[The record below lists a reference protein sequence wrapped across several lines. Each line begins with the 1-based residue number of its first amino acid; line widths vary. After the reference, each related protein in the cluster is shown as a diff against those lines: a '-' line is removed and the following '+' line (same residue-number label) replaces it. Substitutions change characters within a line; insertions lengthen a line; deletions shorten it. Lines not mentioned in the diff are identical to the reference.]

1 MKNKLHWYY
10 DLESFFRTIIFNI
23 LQKYPSLIFLI
34 TFIQFIRIINR
45 FFSLYTLIKESVIIL
60 GGISWLFSPLSSSM
74 SHLLIGGCNFIL
86 SVEWFRNSSSD
97 GHSPSSR
104 PLRIIVLISRTD
116 IEPVYYVTGDR
127 SRDRSLGKVAG
138 HFYRWTWE

>member
-10 DLESFFRTIIFNI
+10 DLESSLRTTIIFNI

-34 TFIQFIRIINR
+34 TFIRIINR
-45 FFSLYTLIKESVIIL
+45 FFFYTLIKESVIIL

-74 SHLLIGGCNFIL
+74 SRLLIGGCNFIL
-86 SVEWFRNSSSD
+86 SVEWFRNYD

-138 HFYRWTWE
+138 HFYSRWTWE